1 MLSHF
6 PPPTQSTKHFV
17 DCCGG
22 GGCVALNA
30 PGYDRITYND
40 VYGEVTNFF
49 SVLRDP
55 ATSDKLLVQLE
66 LTPFSRGE
74 LATAQ
79 DRGHSDKIE
88 RARRFWVRC
97 HQSFGGFET
106 NSTWK
111 VSRRQEDSPSVS
123 NARAVA
129 RLPFVSTLVQRW
141 NIENRDVFKVI
152 DFYDAPTTLFYLD
165 PPYDTIAI
173 SRCSRASAG

>member
-6 PPPTQSTKHFV
+6 PPPTQATKHFV

-97 HQSFGGFET
+97 HQ
-106 NSTWK
+106 
-111 VSRRQEDSPSVS
+111 
-123 NARAVA
+123 
-129 RLPFVSTLVQRW
+129 
-141 NIENRDVFKVI
+141 
-152 DFYDAPTTLFYLD
+152 
-165 PPYDTIAI
+165 
-173 SRCSRASAG
+173 